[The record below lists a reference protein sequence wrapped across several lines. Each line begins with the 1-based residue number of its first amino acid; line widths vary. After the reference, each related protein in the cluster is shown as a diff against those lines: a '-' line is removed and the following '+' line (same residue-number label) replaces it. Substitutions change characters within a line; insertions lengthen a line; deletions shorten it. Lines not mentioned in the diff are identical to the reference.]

1 MQVSA
6 ARIVTTTEK
15 FDEMGKLVERI
26 TKEEF
31 EEEECGCKC
40 AGRKEKK
47 ENSGLREN
55 PLINGSPHAREMH
68 EEILKEAKKERL
80 SKGITSFLW

>member
-1 MQVSA
+1 MSA
-6 ARIVTTTEK
+6 ARIVTTTER

-31 EEEECGCKC
+31 AEEECGCKC
-40 AGRKEKK
+40 DRQKK
-47 ENSGLREN
+47 QTENNGLLEN
-55 PLINGSPHAREMH
+55 PLINGSPHAREMY

-80 SKGITSFLW
+80 FKGKTSFLW